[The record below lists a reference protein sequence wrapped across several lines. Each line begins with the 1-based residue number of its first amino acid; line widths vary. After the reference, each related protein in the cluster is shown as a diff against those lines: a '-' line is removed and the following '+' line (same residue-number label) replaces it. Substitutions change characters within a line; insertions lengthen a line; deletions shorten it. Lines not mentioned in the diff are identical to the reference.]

1 MLLGYRNYECTSGN
15 ANERTTVWWV
25 VDVFEVVVAVGDVAV
40 TGDAG
45 YAGWVTGD
53 IFVTRPDPGYHP
65 TP

>member
-1 MLLGYRNYECTSGN
+1 MVRPLSSFLSLRRV
-15 ANERTTVWWV
+15 A
-25 VDVFEVVVAVGDVAV
+25 FEVVVAGYKVGDVAV